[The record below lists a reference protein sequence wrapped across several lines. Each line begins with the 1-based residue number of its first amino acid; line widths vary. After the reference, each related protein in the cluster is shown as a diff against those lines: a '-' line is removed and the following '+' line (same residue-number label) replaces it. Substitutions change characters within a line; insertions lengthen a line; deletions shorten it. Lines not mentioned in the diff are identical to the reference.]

1 MKPTRWARTFSRM
14 KIRTVITSLLSI
26 SLLLPL
32 PSCTPA
38 GPDTKEPP
46 KHEIEEPDTEDGQDD
61 DKNEISMKMIV
72 GEYTFDVEYVDN
84 NTAEAFKKMLPV
96 TLKMEEL
103 NGNEKYCYIDSSL
116 PTALSTPGTINAGDI
131 MLFGSNCIVVFYETF
146 KTSYSY
152 TRIGKVKD
160 TASLKKALGSGDV
173 TIRFE

>member
-1 MKPTRWARTFSRM
+1 MKT
-14 KIRTVITSLLSI
+14 RTVITSLLSI

-96 TLKMEEL
+96 TLKMDEL

-173 TIRFE
+173 TIKFE

>member
-32 PSCTPA
+32 SSCTPA

-116 PTALSTPGTINAGDI
+116 PTALSIPGTINAGDI

-173 TIRFE
+173 TIKFE